1 MQGRLFNTTS
11 GGLNECRWCLFIQ
24 STVINKYITYM
35 CKESLFTFRGRKLVL
50 QDSQERRTTVK
61 GVVVIY
67 ITQSLTATL
76 KLEPEA

>member
-1 MQGRLFNTTS
+1 MQ
-11 GGLNECRWCLFIQ
+11 EVFILKNCQ
-24 STVINKYITYM
+24 LISTYITYM

-61 GVVVIY
+61 GMVVIY

>member
-1 MQGRLFNTTS
+1 MQ
-11 GGLNECRWCLFIQ
+11 EVFILKNCQ
-24 STVINKYITYM
+24 LISTYINYM
-35 CKESLFTFRGRKLVL
+35 CKESSFPFRGRKLVR

-61 GVVVIY
+61 GMVVIY

>member
-1 MQGRLFNTTS
+1 MQVV
-11 GGLNECRWCLFIQ
+11 FILKNCQ
-24 STVINKYITYM
+24 LISTYITYM
-35 CKESLFTFRGRKLVL
+35 CKESLFTLRGRKLVL

-61 GVVVIY
+61 GMVVIY

>member
-1 MQGRLFNTTS
+1 MQ
-11 GGLNECRWCLFIQ
+11 EVFILKNCQ
-24 STVINKYITYM
+24 LISTYITYI

-61 GVVVIY
+61 GMVVIY

>member
-1 MQGRLFNTTS
+1 
-11 GGLNECRWCLFIQ
+11 
-24 STVINKYITYM
+24 M

-61 GVVVIY
+61 GMVVIY

-76 KLEPEA
+76 KLELEA